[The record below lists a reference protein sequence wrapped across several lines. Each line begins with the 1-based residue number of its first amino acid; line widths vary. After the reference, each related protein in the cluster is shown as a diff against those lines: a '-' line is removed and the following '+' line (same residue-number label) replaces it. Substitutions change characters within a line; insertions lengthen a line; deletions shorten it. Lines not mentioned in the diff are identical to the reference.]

1 MRASSFLFTAVVL
14 VAAVPSAGVAEPTGA
29 CHCYRDR
36 SFDAQRPA
44 AADPYI
50 LSTSRSSLLSAAF
63 GPSKRELVQ
72 AVMTGTSPD
81 VLWIA
86 HWVAAKTGADAAAL
100 LEAKATQGSWK
111 LVLAPAGRLGKA
123 FGDALSRGSSEGDLA
138 AFVVDDVLT
147 SRVGVEPATV
157 AALHKAGAT
166 TNEAILATVLAER
179 LRTGPATILTSVKG
193 GGATWGALLQ
203 GLGLT
208 PKDLDGV
215 IRQILSR

>member
-1 MRASSFLFTAVVL
+1 VRASCVLLAAAAL
-14 VAAVPSAGVAEPTGA
+14 VAAAPSAAVAESTSA

-36 SFDAQRPA
+36 SFDPERPS

-50 LSTSRSSLLSAAF
+50 LSSSRSSLLSAAF

-81 VLWIA
+81 DLWIA

>member
-1 MRASSFLFTAVVL
+1 VRASSFLFTAVAL
-14 VAAVPSAGVAEPTGA
+14 VAAVPSAGVADPAGA

-36 SFDAQRPA
+36 SFDAERPA

-50 LSTSRSSLLSAAF
+50 LSTSRSSLLSGAF

-81 VLWIA
+81 DLWIA
-86 HWVAAKTGADAAAL
+86 HWAAAKTGGDAATL
-100 LEAKATQGSWK
+100 LGAKATKGSWK
-111 LVLAPAGRLGKA
+111 V
-123 FGDALSRGSSEGDLA
+123 
-138 AFVVDDVLT
+138 
-147 SRVGVEPATV
+147 TV
-157 AALHKAGAT
+157 ASLHKAGAT

-179 LRTGPATILTSVKG
+179 LRTSPATVLTSVKG